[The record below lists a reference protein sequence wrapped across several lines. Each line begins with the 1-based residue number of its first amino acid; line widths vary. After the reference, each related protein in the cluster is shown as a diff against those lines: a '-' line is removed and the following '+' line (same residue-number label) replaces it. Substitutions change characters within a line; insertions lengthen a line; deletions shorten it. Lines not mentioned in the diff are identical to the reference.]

1 MIVLYAY
8 RVFATETV
16 KRWCS
21 HTYRAAAWT
30 ASATICMAAGLA
42 LIATIALMGGYAL
55 ITQLASYASGTLRR
69 LFAPRKR

>member
-8 RVFATETV
+8 RVFATETA
-16 KRWCS
+16 KRWYS
-21 HTYRAAAWT
+21 HICLAAAWA
-30 ASATICMAAGLA
+30 ASATICMAVGLA

-69 LFAPRKR
+69 LFEPRKR

>member
-8 RVFATETV
+8 QVFVTETV
-16 KRWCS
+16 KRWYLRIC
-21 HTYRAAAWT
+21 RVAAWA
-30 ASATICMAAGLA
+30 ASATICMAVGLA
-42 LIATIALMGGYAL
+42 LIAIIALMGGYAL